1 MKIIENIEKKEKGI
15 IKKINSE
22 NKKCV
27 INMMKT
33 SSNFFNFNLP
43 KVRFHKVIKKKTFT
57 FF

>member
-1 MKIIENIEKKEKGI
+1 
-15 IKKINSE
+15 
-22 NKKCV
+22 
-27 INMMKT
+27 MMKT

>member
-27 INMMKT
+27 IWWK
-33 SSNFFNFNLP
+33 L
-43 KVRFHKVIKKKTFT
+43 RVIFLILIYLKLDFIKL
-57 FF
+57 

>member
-43 KVRFHKVIKKKTFT
+43 KVRFHNVI
-57 FF
+57 